1 MKNAVTRV
9 LAAAAALTLFA
20 TLPALPAF
28 AAPEAT
34 GIAVGEMRVNDTL
47 TPLGLDDTRPALS
60 WKLTADTQSV
70 EQSAYEVRV
79 ASDPD
84 LLDDGTG
91 DIWSSGKVDSAR
103 SVQVDYNGAALESAK
118 RYYWKVRV
126 WDQHDVAS
134 DWSASSW
141 WEMALLNSAD
151 WAGSEWISPAG
162 ENLVWD
168 DFEISSDFRLWKK
181 AGGIVFRA
189 TGTDN
194 MNMWQV
200 NPEQTIPRLRQH
212 IWRDGRVVANREVN
226 IPAAVMAPGEPDG
239 VTHTLRI
246 RAEGSTYTSWIDG
259 MLVDTWTVSAAELNA
274 SGVIGFRGG
283 DNRPGNEHS
292 SAWSNVT
299 VTELDGTPIW
309 ADDFDN
315 GPSAYFKGAIIE
327 NGALMRRNN
336 EVVLISAAGNEAPL
350 LRTEFTLD
358 KPVASA
364 RAYAYG
370 LGWYEL
376 SMNGEKADDR
386 VLAPSATPFSQRN
399 LYQTYDVTDL
409 LAEGENAVG
418 VWLANGYGEGY
429 SEWGWRWDGPRQAI
443 ITIRVT
449 HTDGS
454 VTVIGS
460 DDSWTSHASAVT
472 SAHIYNGESYDA
484 RSEIAGWAN
493 PGLDDSTWTG
503 VRVVDAP
510 SARLEA
516 DEMPQ
521 IRVHTD
527 FAPIAVFEP
536 TPNVYVFDFGQNM
549 AGWTRLNDLD
559 VAAGTKITIRHAE
572 RVDENGALDTH
583 TNRSAAATDQYI
595 AAGTGSE
602 TWEPRFTYHGF
613 RYAEVTGLSE
623 APSVTARA
631 VHADLQETGTFE
643 SSDSMLNKI
652 FENNRWTI
660 LNNFMSYPTD
670 TPVRDE
676 RTPPQMDVQAH
687 QDAAIRTLNMST
699 YFDKYL
705 NDLPGARQGTTYA
718 GDTTMFGIHIPLAL
732 ALYKEYGT
740 TQVLEEHW
748 GDVRSR
754 ADWLL
759 ANHPDG
765 VWPSTGG
772 SHGDSG
778 RYGDWCAPI
787 PVEAA
792 NGGLGDWNAGACFS
806 EPNLVTSVLQYRHI
820 VEASEIAAILGH
832 ENDAARYVA
841 AAATIKDAV
850 NLKYLNADGSYASGR
865 QTTSILPLVFGMV
878 PDDRFEQ
885 VADYFIDRVERVN
898 DGHLDTGIFGTRYL
912 IDALTLVG
920 RSDLAYG
927 TMTQTTYPSFGY
939 QILEHDATT
948 AWEGWTL
955 RSGMQTYDHA
965 MFIGPN
971 SSFLTE
977 FGGIRSTTAGYETL
991 TIDPQIPAG
1000 LQSATARMETVR
1012 GLVSSS
1018 WEQSD
1023 SDLRLAVTVPVNS
1036 RATVVVPVKADEV
1049 VATPA
1054 GAEQLSV
1061 SASEYTFA
1069 VGSGDYEFRAAVPE
1083 ADITAPVV
1091 SLDIE
1096 GEGDG
1101 GWLRAATA
1109 TLSAVDEP
1117 GGSGVAVIEYAI
1129 GNGSWTR
1136 FDAPIALAEGQYT
1149 LRYRARD
1156 EAGNVSQAGQ
1166 RQIRI
1171 DSTTPTV
1178 WGWLDDAGTVTSVAR
1193 DRASGVSA
1201 VEYSSDG
1208 EEWRVSPSGFAT
1220 AESVMVRARDRAGN
1234 TTSRALTPSSNA
1246 TTLDVAAGD
1255 YLHIARSGFSVGA
1268 GVRVELHST
1277 PTVLGR
1283 VTADSV
1289 GVISLNAPVPTTL
1302 QDGSH
1307 RLLFIT
1313 DGGETIEIPVDTLA
1327 ETGAGAVMGGALL
1340 ALLAL
1345 GFGGV
1350 LLLRRRSRLVPL
1362 R

>member
-1 MKNAVTRV
+1 MRTAVTQ
-9 LAAAAALTLFA
+9 LIAAAAALAMFA

-28 AAPEAT
+28 AASEET
-34 GIAVGEMRVNDTL
+34 GIAVQEMRVNDTL
-47 TPLGLDDTRPALS
+47 TPLGLDDLRPALS
-60 WKLTADTQSV
+60 WKMSADANAV
-70 EQSAYEVRV
+70 EQSAYEVLV
-79 ASDPD
+79 ASGPE
-84 LLDDGTG
+84 LLEGGTG
-91 DIWSSGKVDSAR
+91 DVWSSGKVDSSS
-103 SVQVDYNGAALESAK
+103 SVQIDYDGATLETAE

-134 DWSASSW
+134 AWSAASW
-141 WEMALLNSAD
+141 WEMALLDPSD
-151 WAGSEWISPAG
+151 WDGSEWISPEG
-162 ENLVWD
+162 ENFVWD
-168 DFEISSDFRLWKK
+168 DFEITSDFQLWQE

-189 TGTDN
+189 TGADN

-200 NPEQTIPRLRQH
+200 NPEQAIPRLRQH
-212 IWRDGRVVANREVN
+212 IWRDGRVVANREVE
-226 IPAAVMAPGEPDG
+226 IPAEVMAVSEPEG
-239 VTHTLRI
+239 VSHTIRI
-246 RAEGSTYTSWIDG
+246 RAEGSTYTSWIDDV
-259 MLVDTWTVSAAELNA
+259 LVDTWTVTDAELNA

-292 SAWSNVT
+292 SAWSNVD
-299 VTELDGTPIW
+299 VTALDGTPIW

-315 GPSAYFKGAIIE
+315 GPSSYFKGAIVE

-336 EVVLISAAGNEAPL
+336 EVVLMSAAGSEAPL

-376 SMNGEKADDR
+376 SLNGEKADDR

-399 LYQTYDVTDL
+399 LYQTYDVTKL
-409 LAEGENAVG
+409 LTEGENAVG
-418 VWLANGYGEGY
+418 IWLANGYGEGY

-443 ITIRVT
+443 INIRVT

-454 VTVIGS
+454 VTIIGS

-472 SAHIYNGESYDA
+472 SAHIYDGESYDA
-484 RSEIAGWAN
+484 RSEIAGWAS
-493 PGLDDSTWTG
+493 PDLDDSTWTG
-503 VRVVDAP
+503 VHVVEAP
-510 SARLEA
+510 SDRLEA

-521 IRVHTD
+521 IRVHED
-527 FAPIAVFEP
+527 FEPIAVFEP

-559 VAAGTKITIRHAE
+559 VPAGTEITIRHAE

-583 TNRSAAATDQYI
+583 TNRSAAATDRYI
-595 AAGTGSE
+595 AAGTGAE

-623 APSVTARA
+623 APGVTARA

-687 QDAAIRTLNMST
+687 QDAAIRTLNMSS

-705 NDLPGARQGTTYA
+705 NDLPGSRQGDTYA

-748 GDVRSR
+748 GDVRKR

-759 ANHPDG
+759 TNHPNG
-765 VWPSTGG
+765 VWPSTNGE
-772 SHGDSG
+772 HGDNG
-778 RYGDWCAPI
+778 RFGDWCAPI
-787 PVEAA
+787 PLEDA

-832 ENDAARYVA
+832 DDESARYVA
-841 AAATIKDAV
+841 AAAVIRDAV
-850 NLKYLNADGSYASGR
+850 NERYLNADGSYASGR
-865 QTTSILPLVFGMV
+865 QTTSILPLVFGLV

-885 VADYFIDRVERVN
+885 VAAYFIDRVETVD

-920 RSDLAYG
+920 RTDLAYG

-977 FGGIRSTTAGYETL
+977 FGGIRSTMAGYETL
-991 TIDPQIPAG
+991 TIDPQIPEG
-1000 LQSATARMETVR
+1000 LESATARMDTVR

-1023 SDLRLAVTVPVNS
+1023 TSLRLAVTVPVNS
-1036 RATVVVPVKADEV
+1036 RARVVVPVKEGET

-1054 GAEQLSV
+1054 GAERLSV

-1069 VGSGDYEFRAAVPE
+1069 VGSGNYVFLAAVAVP
-1083 ADITAPVV
+1083 DTTAPIV
-1091 SLDIE
+1091 SLDVE

-1101 GWLRAATA
+1101 GWLRGATA
-1109 TLSAVDEP
+1109 TLTAADESA
-1117 GGSGVAVIEYAI
+1117 GSGVALIEYAI
-1129 GNGSWTR
+1129 GDGAWTR
-1136 FDAPIALAEGQYT
+1136 FEAPLALDEGQYT
-1149 LRYRARD
+1149 LRYRASD
-1156 EAGNVSQAGQ
+1156 EAGNVSAAGQ

-1171 DSTTPTV
+1171 DSTEPTL
-1178 WGWLDDAGTVTSVAR
+1178 WGWLDDTGTVTSVAR
-1193 DRASGVSA
+1193 DRASGVTI
-1201 VEYSSDG
+1201 VEYSADG
-1208 EEWRVSPSGFAT
+1208 QEWQSSPSGLEE
-1220 AESVMVRARDRAGN
+1220 AEEVVVRARDIAGN
-1234 TTSRALTPSSNA
+1234 TAAQSLSPSITA
-1246 TTLDVAAGD
+1246 TTLEVAGGD
-1255 YLHIARSGFSVGA
+1255 NLHIARSGFNVGM

-1277 PTVLGR
+1277 PTVLGA
-1283 VTADSV
+1283 VIADSL
-1289 GVISLNAPVPTTL
+1289 GVVSLNVSVPAAL
-1302 QDGSH
+1302 EAGSH
-1307 RLLFIT
+1307 WLVFIT
-1313 DGGETIEIPVDTLA
+1313 DDGETIEIPVDTLA
-1327 ETGAGAVMGGALL
+1327 ETGTGPVVLGAILALL
-1340 ALLAL
+1340 ALLLGGAL
-1345 GFGGV
+1345 V
-1350 LLLRRRSRLVPL
+1350 LRRRFQPR